1 MVLAEI
7 GYLSE
12 KGRIDTNIESALSY
26 AKHLKHVSIDPLTEQ
41 IIIKAFAIHDVPEL
55 HDRLIAASAS
65 FRNVPLITNDPV
77 LMESKFLTTIW

>member
-12 KGRIDTNIESALSY
+12 KDRIDTNIESALSY
-26 AKHLKHVSIDPLTEQ
+26 AAHLNHVSIDSLNEK
-41 IIIKAFAIHDVPEL
+41 IIVTAFAIQDIPEL

-65 FRNVPLITNDPV
+65 F
-77 LMESKFLTTIW
+77 